1 MYLEPILNKELEPF
15 GLSAVWD
22 GNDPEPGEDVR
33 FYVCTEDDDTRFE
46 LRHGRGSTDIMGLNE
61 RGNWSCY
68 GYATTFTELAPLLAE
83 IVRDDQVAA

>member
-1 MYLEPILNKELEPF
+1 MYLEPILNKELAPF
-15 GLSAVWD
+15 GLSVVWD
-22 GNDPEPGEDVR
+22 GNYPEPGEDVR

-46 LRHGRGSTDIMGLNE
+46 LRHGRGSTDIMARDE
-61 RGNWSCY
+61 RGCWHCH